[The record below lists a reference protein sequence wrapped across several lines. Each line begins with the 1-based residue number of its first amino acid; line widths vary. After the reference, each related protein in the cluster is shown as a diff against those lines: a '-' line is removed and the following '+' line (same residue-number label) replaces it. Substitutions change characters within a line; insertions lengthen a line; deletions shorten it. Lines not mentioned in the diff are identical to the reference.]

1 MKTKFMGVLALI
13 ASIIATTSCQK
24 DNADDTWR
32 QIPVDQIT
40 VESGKAVITVNDVPE
55 TGGTVQFIAENE
67 DDAIL
72 TLTGIVPGYSEIQV
86 GVSLQK
92 KSDDTFAFN
101 GTTIL
106 STPPSIAATLRT
118 EENPCY
124 AVNVEGTITLEGV
137 INVDVTTQVQGSSAF
152 LIGTWNLTRQCK
164 VDLTLTPV
172 NGPVHITWK
181 AAGAAGT
188 AVSTILPTVNMLACQ
203 LVAETLDQVIFDGS
217 GNIMAKYYEDL
228 DLGDDPMATIK
239 ALVGEIKPD
248 LKGNVTFKAHHND
261 WTISPKANL
270 AFWYASDNSLFV
282 VPDVS
287 AIANAENPTD
297 SKADMQG
304 IDDSSIKEI
313 IKTLRKYGV
322 DVDAVNAELTKILS
336 RGVELKYSLD
346 GGNLKVYVD
355 KDLCDP
361 MVTALIPALSV
372 LDTLF
377 GQLSQSNDPE
387 DQKTVAKIKLIMD
400 ILGLEKP
407 SDLGTLWKA
416 TTEFEFALNLNNQTN

>member
-1 MKTKFMGVLALI
+1 
-13 ASIIATTSCQK
+13 
-24 DNADDTWR
+24 
-32 QIPVDQIT
+32 
-40 VESGKAVITVNDVPE
+40 
-55 TGGTVQFIAENE
+55 
-67 DDAIL
+67 
-72 TLTGIVPGYSEIQV
+72 
-86 GVSLQK
+86 
-92 KSDDTFAFN
+92 
-101 GTTIL
+101 
-106 STPPSIAATLRT
+106 
-118 EENPCY
+118 
-124 AVNVEGTITLEGV
+124 
-137 INVDVTTQVQGSSAF
+137 
-152 LIGTWNLTRQCK
+152 
-164 VDLTLTPV
+164 
-172 NGPVHITWK
+172 
-181 AAGAAGT
+181 
-188 AVSTILPTVNMLACQ
+188 MLACQ

-377 GQLSQSNDPE
+377 EQLSQSNDPE

>member
-1 MKTKFMGVLALI
+1 MGVMALL
-13 ASIIATTSCQK
+13 ASIFATTACQK

-32 QIPVDQIT
+32 QIPVDQVT

-55 TGGTVQFIAENE
+55 TDGTVQFVAENK
-67 DDAIL
+67 DDATL
-72 TLTGIVPGYSEIQV
+72 TLTGIVPGYAEIQV
-86 GVSLQK
+86 GVGIQK
-92 KSDDTFAFN
+92 KSDGTFAFN

-106 STPPSIAATLRT
+106 STPPSIAATLRST

-124 AVNVEGTITLEGV
+124 AVNVEGTVTLEGA
-137 INVDVTTQVQGSSAF
+137 INVAVTTQVQGTSAF
-152 LIGTWNLTRQCK
+152 LTGTWNLNRQCK

-172 NGPVHITWK
+172 NGPVQIKWK
-181 AAGAAGT
+181 ASGAAGAA
-188 AVSTILPTVNMLACQ
+188 VSSILPTVNMLSCQ
-203 LVAETLDQVIFDGS
+203 LVAETLDQVTFDES

-261 WTISPKANL
+261 WTTSPKANL
-270 AFWYASDNSLFV
+270 VFWYAFDNSLYV
-282 VPDVS
+282 VPNVS
-287 AIANAENPTD
+287 AIANAENSSD

-304 IDDSSIKEI
+304 IDISSIEEI
-313 IKTLRKYGV
+313 IKTLKKYGV
-322 DVDAVNAELTKILS
+322 DADAVNAELAKILS

-346 GGNLKVYVD
+346 GGNLKLYVD

-372 LDTLF
+372 LDTLLE
-377 GQLSQSNDPE
+377 QLSQSEDSE
-387 DQKTVAKIKLIMD
+387 DQKIVTKIKLIMG

-407 SDLGTLWKA
+407 SDLGSLWKA
-416 TTEFEFALNLNNQTN
+416 TMEFEIALNLNNQTN